1 MKANMSL
8 GQLRAE
14 IGAYSRFQL
23 TFDDPLSPLTFST
36 TFDHATVILSAS
48 PYIALKNSV
57 DYLCISHVHAIKKR
71 GKTDGYQSYI
81 LQCNDFTASNDP
93 IPMKFVLNCT

>member
-8 GQLRAE
+8 GQFRAE
-14 IGAYSRFQL
+14 IGSYNSFQL

-36 TFDHATVILSAS
+36 LFDRATVILSAS
-48 PYIALKNSV
+48 PYIALKNSAGN
-57 DYLCISHVHAIKKR
+57 LCLSHIQSIKKR

-81 LQCNDFTASNDP
+81 FLCNDFTLSNDP
-93 IPMKFVLNCT
+93 TPVRFVLNCA